1 MALLVAGAFFMEILD
16 ATIIAPAIPAEGNGV
31 YTSAVPLNQAG
42 IDGRDVYLSEG
53 CGACHTQLVRPIVAD
68 AGLGPVVVSD
78 SNQILGSRRYGPDLA
93 HVGSRVE
100 SSATLV
106 SVLTSSNRH
115 PSYSGLSDSDLENLV
130 AYLSESK

>member
-1 MALLVAGAFFMEILD
+1 MAGAIGLLAVALLIGF
-16 ATIIAPAIPAEGNGV
+16 IAPAIPADGNGV

-42 IDGRDVYLSEG
+42 IDGREVYLSEG

-68 AGLGPVVVSD
+68 AGLGPVIVGD

-93 HVGSRVE
+93 HIGSRVE
-100 SSATLV
+100 SDAALV
-106 SVLTSSNRH
+106 SVLTSSSRH
-115 PSYSGLSDSDLENLV
+115 PSYSGLSDTDLENLV